1 MPGDAASSAPP
12 SPPPASLAGEA
23 EREQAHRL
31 RTELDQHSYRYYVLD
46 DPTVPDAE
54 YDRLFQQLVDL
65 ETRHPDLVT
74 PQSPTQ
80 RVGAGPAEGFGVVE
94 HRVPMLSLANA
105 FDDEDVLAFDRRVRE
120 GLGDW
125 LRPDEPVTY
134 DVELKYDGIAVS
146 LRYEGGRL
154 VQAAT
159 RGDGVRGED
168 ITPNIRTLRSVPLGL
183 RSDPAVAVPD
193 VIEVRGEVLMFRA
206 DFAAM
211 NRRQIERDEREFVNP
226 RNAAAGSL
234 RQLDP
239 RLTASRPL
247 RFFAYGLGE
256 LEGADEPATHSALL
270 KWLTSLGFPVGQPR
284 RTVQGADGLLAFHR
298 DVLAQRATLPFDIDG
313 VVYKVD
319 ERRFQQRLGFVA
331 RAPRFAVAHKFPPEE
346 AISTL
351 TAIDIQVGR
360 TGALTPVARLVPV
373 FVGGTTVS
381 NATLHNEDEIQRKD
395 IRVGDTVVV
404 RRAGDV
410 IPQIVRVVPERR
422 PADTVPYRMPDHC
435 PVCGSAVMREAGQ
448 VVTRCVGG
456 LICAAQRRQALWHY
470 AQRRAMDIDGLGDKL
485 VEQLVARDL
494 VHTPADL
501 YALSRETLLDL
512 ERMGEKSAD
521 NLLAAIA
528 ASREAGL
535 ARLLFGLGIPH
546 VGEEV
551 ARQLAGEYPDLQ
563 ALIDEDWTAL
573 LERKQQVQ
581 KANVRRRTKGEPL
594 ESVPLEGI
602 GPEIVDS
609 LRGFFAEP
617 NNRHVLAALEAAGVR
632 TTARRRTGRRMVPAT
647 AEQATAEQATTEQAA
662 AGRASAGRAADGAPV
677 SGGLADAEPASGP
690 GSASATGFEPAPA
703 DAAIVDRPLAGK
715 TFVLTG
721 TLPTMS
727 RDEAAALIRDAGG
740 HVTGSVSRKTDF
752 VVAGEA
758 AGSKLV
764 KATELGIPILD
775 EPGLQAL
782 LAGQSSSP
790 SSTQ

>member
-1 MPGDAASSAPP
+1 MPV
-12 SPPPASLAGEA
+12 PASPANDADRALA
-23 EREQAHRL
+23 RRL
-31 RTELDQHSYRYYVLD
+31 RAELDRHSYQYYVLD

-54 YDRLFQQLVDL
+54 YDRLFQQLVEL
-65 ETRHPDLVT
+65 EARHPDLVT
-74 PQSPTQ
+74 PESPTQ
-80 RVGAGPAEGFGVVE
+80 RVGAAPAEGFGLVE
-94 HRVPMLSLANA
+94 HRVPMLSLGNA

-125 LRPDEPVTY
+125 LRADEPVAY
-134 DVELKYDGIAVS
+134 DVELKYDGIAIS

-168 ITPNIRTLRSVPLGL
+168 VTPNIRTLKSIPLSLGSFTPTPVPE
-183 RSDPAVAVPD
+183 

-211 NRRQIERDEREFVNP
+211 NRRQLEREEREFVNP

-247 RFFAYGLGE
+247 RFFAYGIGE
-256 LEGADEPATHSALL
+256 LVGADEPATHSALL
-270 KWLTSLGFPVGQPR
+270 KWLTDLGFPVGQPR
-284 RTVQGADGLLAFHR
+284 RTVHGAEGLLAFHR
-298 DVLAQRATLPFDIDG
+298 EVLAQRPSLPFDIDG

-331 RAPRFAVAHKFPPEE
+331 RAPRFALAHKFPPEE
-346 AISTL
+346 AMSTL

-360 TGALTPVARLVPV
+360 TGVLTPVARLAPV

-381 NATLHNEDEIQRKD
+381 NATLHNEDEIRRKD
-395 IRVGDTVVV
+395 VRVGDTVVV

-422 PADTVPYRMPDHC
+422 PAETVPFQMPDRC

-448 VVTRCVGG
+448 VATRCVGG

-485 VEQLVARDL
+485 VEQLVDRDL

-501 YALSRETLLDL
+501 YALSRETLLGL

-535 ARLLFGLGIPH
+535 ARLLFALGIPH

-551 ARQLAGEYPDLQ
+551 ARQLAGEYPDLR
-563 ALIDEDWTAL
+563 ALLDEDWAAL
-573 LERKQQVQ
+573 LERKLQVQ
-581 KANVRRRTKGEPL
+581 KANARRRTKGEPL
-594 ESVPLEGI
+594 EPVPLEGI

-609 LRGFFAEP
+609 LSSFFAEP
-617 NNRHVLAALEAAGVR
+617 NNRRVLDALETAGVR
-632 TTARRRTGRRMVPAT
+632 TTATRR
-647 AEQATAEQATTEQAA
+647 
-662 AGRASAGRAADGAPV
+662 GRASAVRPGAVAGTSQPSGQAAGDPAAADGPAGPAGAAQAD
-677 SGGLADAEPASGP
+677 GGPAESARAEAEAGAA
-690 GSASATGFEPAPA
+690 ASAGEATAAA
-703 DAAIVDRPLAGK
+703 DQPLAGK

-727 RDEAAALIRDAGG
+727 RDDASARIRDAGG
-740 HVTGSVSRKTDF
+740 KVTGSVSRKTDF
-752 VVAGEA
+752 VVAGDE
-758 AGSKLV
+758 AGSKLA
-764 KATELGIPILD
+764 KASELGVPIID
-775 EPGLQAL
+775 EPGLLAL
-782 LAGQSSSP
+782 LAGEAAP
-790 SSTQ
+790 PSTQ